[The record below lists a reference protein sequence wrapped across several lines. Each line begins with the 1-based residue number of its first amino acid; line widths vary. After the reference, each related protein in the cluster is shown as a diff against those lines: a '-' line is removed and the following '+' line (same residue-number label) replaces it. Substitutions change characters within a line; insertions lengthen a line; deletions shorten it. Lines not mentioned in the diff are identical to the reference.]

1 MSIDLLW
8 RGALAVIPLAIVV
21 AIVCWWMPCRPST
34 RHTLWLIVLGFFA
47 AAPFIPRVP
56 IPQIAALSLTAADA
70 EVGPQ
75 SLPSSRTLRSPGE
88 DASRRRSTHRA
99 DVLPQGLPATAPA
112 RAAEIRAD
120 SALESKTTFVESDRS
135 TAPGTPPNGESVLPA
150 TATTSRVP
158 HIPGVAPSVHNSPSP
173 SAASAGDNLPNREQH
188 AVSRAEPVPTELSR
202 WIQYAAGVRDVV
214 MGLPPIP
221 ALVWIGGIVLLL
233 IVAGLRIGRSVQ
245 LVRVATLAPPSVV
258 NMVAAASTHLA
269 LRRSPL
275 TLMTDRAISPMLWCG
290 RHVYLILPRQLWEQ
304 LDEVGRQAVVYHE
317 LAHLRRR
324 DHWVCWAELIIGGL
338 YWWNPVVW
346 FVRLRLREEAD
357 LCCDAWVTALL
368 PTGRRAYAQALLDT
382 RKHTSVT
389 QPAMPSVG
397 LGVTTKRAKRFARR
411 LTMVMTEHVRPR
423 LSIRGLALACALAV
437 GGFIVTP
444 LWACPPSER
453 APQPPKPVKLRA
465 IQVPRAPRPP
475 AATQSDRDQTTF
487 EQFMKSRR
495 GSAVQERINELE
507 RQLERLQKE
516 LQQRSRSG
524 IRGRRAPQDR
534 SRTRIEV
541 RPAPGP
547 KARVRKS
554 RAGLGRIEAPSVD
567 ANIQFVPD
575 VKRPSG
581 LVLAAPP
588 APQAPPSSL
597 TFTTAPLA
605 RLRLTEALQSAAIAG
620 GGDACCEK
628 VVTKTYKLSK
638 GKLEA
643 ITELMRRDDVP
654 ILIRPGDD
662 SIEVYGN
669 QAQHMIFGAFVKMI
683 DGEDQVESYQLSEGK
698 LGALTELM
706 ARDDVPI
713 LIEPGD
719 DSITVHGNDL
729 EQAIFG
735 AFVKMISEA
744 TKVSQASDAVPS
756 ADASSRRWAD
766 VAAQYEK
773 QATEAYRQG
782 IKQWAEAAE
791 QFEGKAGHA
800 YSDSVKKW
808 AELAEQY
815 EGQGAYTKQIEAMLK
830 AVEGQVSKAT
840 EQAARMAAQSL
851 RVEEW
856 AEVLSEKAEQIEE
869 EASELEDDDDRGRLL
884 RKIEQIIRQ
893 VEAMLRQAEALQDE
907 ADTAEDQADALRDHA
922 DEIREE
928 IENLHETEVASK
940 RR

>member
-1 MSIDLLW
+1 MELVSIDLLW

-34 RHTLWLIVLGFFA
+34 RHMLWLIVLGFFA
-47 AAPFIPRVP
+47 AAPFILRVP

-70 EVGPQ
+70 EVMPQ
-75 SLPSSRTLRSPGE
+75 SLPSSRTLRSPGM
-88 DASRRRSTHRA
+88 DAGRRRTIDPA
-99 DVLPQGLPATAPA
+99 DDLPAGMPTTAPV
-112 RAAEIRAD
+112 RAANVRPD
-120 SALESKTTFVESDRS
+120 GALKSTTTFVESDRS
-135 TAPGTPPNGESVLPA
+135 TAPGNPPNGKSVLPA
-150 TATTSRVP
+150 TATKSRMP
-158 HIPGVAPSVHNSPSP
+158 HIPGVARSVEPKPSP
-173 SAASAGDNLPNREQH
+173 SSASKTGGIPDRNEQ
-188 AVSRAEPVPTELSR
+188 AVSRAQPLPVALRR
-202 WIQYAAGVRDVV
+202 WIQYAAGVRDAV

-221 ALVWIGGIVLLL
+221 AIIWIGGIAVLL

-382 RKHTSVT
+382 RKHTSET
-389 QPAMPSVG
+389 QSAVPSVG
-397 LGVTTKRAKRFARR
+397 LGVTTKRARRFARR

-423 LSIRGLALACALAV
+423 LSIRGLALAAALAV
-437 GGFIVTP
+437 GGFVVTP

-453 APQPPKPVKLRA
+453 PPQAPKPVKLRA
-465 IQVPRAPRPP
+465 VQVPSAPRSP
-475 AATQSDRDQTTF
+475 AETQPESDQTTF
-487 EQFMKSRR
+487 EQFMRWRDGRSLQRR
-495 GSAVQERINELE
+495 LEELE

-516 LQQRSRSG
+516 LEQRSLGGVRS
-524 IRGRRAPQDR
+524 RRAPQDR
-534 SRTRIEV
+534 SRTRFEI

-547 KARVRKS
+547 KTQVRRS
-554 RAGLGRIEAPSVD
+554 IAGLTTIEVPSVD
-567 ANIQFVPD
+567 VRGIQIPD
-575 VKRPSG
+575 VRIPRG

-588 APQAPPSSL
+588 APPL
-597 TFTTAPLA
+597 TITAAPLA
-605 RLRLTEALQSAAIAG
+605 QLRIAEALQSVAIAG
-620 GGDACCEK
+620 GSDACCDK

-638 GKLEA
+638 GKLDA

-683 DGEDQVESYQLSEGK
+683 DGEDQVESYELSEGK

-713 LIEPGD
+713 MIEPGD

-729 EQAIFG
+729 EQAIFE
-735 AFVKMISEA
+735 AFVSMINGTNKVTQATEPSEPGA
-744 TKVSQASDAVPS
+744 APTY
-756 ADASSRRWAD
+756 RNWAQL
-766 VAAQYEK
+766 AERYEK
-773 QATEAYRQG
+773 QATKAYHDN
-782 IKQWAEAAE
+782 A
-791 QFEGKAGHA
+791 
-800 YSDSVKKW
+800 KKW
-808 AELAEQY
+808 IELAEQY
-815 EGQGAYTKQIEAMLK
+815 QSQGAYTKQLEAMLK
-830 AVEGQVSKAT
+830 AVEGQVSKVT
-840 EQAARMAAQSL
+840 EQAARMATQSL

-856 AEVLSEKAEQIEE
+856 AEALSEKAEQIEE
-869 EASELEDDDDRGRLL
+869 EASELEDDDDRGQLL
-884 RKIEQIIRQ
+884 RKIEQIMRQ
-893 VEAMLRQAEALQDE
+893 VEAMLRQAEALEDE
-907 ADTAEDQADALRDHA
+907 ADTTEDQADVLRDHA
-922 DEIREE
+922 DEIREA
-928 IENLHETEVASK
+928 IENLHETEVASQ

>member
-1 MSIDLLW
+1 MELVSIDLLW

-47 AAPFIPRVP
+47 VAPFIPRVP
-56 IPQIAALSLTAADA
+56 IPQFAALSLAAADA
-70 EVGPQ
+70 EVAPQ
-75 SLPSSRTLRSPGE
+75 SSPSSRTLRPPGV
-88 DASRRRSTHRA
+88 DAGRRRSMHPV
-99 DVLPQGLPATAPA
+99 DVLPEGLPTTAPV
-112 RAAEIRAD
+112 RAASVRPD
-120 SALESKTTFVESDRS
+120 GALESRTTFVESDRS
-135 TAPGTPPNGESVLPA
+135 AAPGTPPNGESVLQA
-150 TATTSRVP
+150 TATRSLMP
-158 HIPGVAPSVHNSPSP
+158 HIPGAAPSVHNSPSP
-173 SAASAGDNLPNREQH
+173 SPALAGDNMPNREQH
-188 AVSRAEPVPTELSR
+188 AVSRAEPVQTELSR
-202 WIQYAAGVRDVV
+202 WIQYAAGVRDAV

-221 ALVWIGGIVLLL
+221 ALVWIGGIVVLL

-245 LVRVATLAPPSVV
+245 LVRAATLAPPSVV

-389 QPAMPSVG
+389 QPAMPCVG

-453 APQPPKPVKLRA
+453 APKPPKPMKLRA
-465 IQVPRAPRPP
+465 VQPLSAPRPP
-475 AATQSDRDQTTF
+475 AATQPDRDQTTF
-487 EQFMKSRR
+487 EQFMRGRDGRSLQRR
-495 GSAVQERINELE
+495 LDELE
-507 RQLERLQKE
+507 RQLDRLQKE

-524 IRGRRAPQDR
+524 VRGRRTPQDL
-534 SRTRIEV
+534 SRTRVKV

-547 KARVRKS
+547 KVRVRKS
-554 RAGLGRIEAPSVD
+554 RAGLVRIEPPSVD
-567 ANIQFVPD
+567 VRVIQVPD
-575 VKRPSG
+575 VKRPRG

-588 APQAPPSSL
+588 VPPSPPTPL
-597 TFTTAPLA
+597 AITAAPLA
-605 RLRLTEALQSAAIAG
+605 RLRLAEALQSAAIAG

-638 GKLEA
+638 GKLDA
-643 ITELMRRDDVP
+643 LTDLMRRDDVP
-654 ILIRPGDD
+654 ILIRPGDN

-683 DGEDQVESYQLSEGK
+683 DGEDQVESYPLSEGK
-698 LGALTELM
+698 LKALTELM

-713 LIEPGD
+713 IIEPGD

-729 EQAIFG
+729 EQAIFK
-735 AFVKMISEA
+735 AFVNMISE
-744 TKVSQASDAVPS
+744 TKKVSQATEP
-756 ADASSRRWAD
+756 SSRTWAQL
-766 VAAQYEK
+766 AEQYEK
-773 QATEAYRQG
+773 QATKAYR
-782 IKQWAEAAE
+782 
-791 QFEGKAGHA
+791 
-800 YSDSVKKW
+800 DSVKKW
-808 AELAEQY
+808 AQIAKQY
-815 EGQGAYTKQIEAMLK
+815 EGQAGKRYRYNKQLEAKQLEALLE
-830 AVEGQVSKAT
+830 AVEGQVSKVT
-840 EQAARMAAQSL
+840 EQAARMVAQSL

-856 AEVLSEKAEQIEE
+856 AGALSEMAEQIEE
-869 EASELEDDDDRGRLL
+869 EASELDDDDDRGQLL
-884 RKIEQIIRQ
+884 RKLEQIMRQ
-893 VEAMLRQAEALQDE
+893 VEAMLKKAAAIEEETDA
-907 ADTAEDQADALRDHA
+907 AEDQADALRDHA
-922 DEIREE
+922 DEIREM
-928 IENLHETEVASK
+928 IENLHETEVASQ

>member
-1 MSIDLLW
+1 MELVSIDLLW

-21 AIVCWWMPCRPST
+21 AIVCRWMPCRPST

-47 AAPFIPRVP
+47 ASPFMPRVP
-56 IPQIAALSLTAADA
+56 IPQIAFFPPPATEPEAAPVPLAAIGTLPSPELTSDQPPVMTAA
-70 EVGPQ
+70 PN
-75 SLPSSRTLRSPGE
+75 SHTTPRTSGTRKRYL
-88 DASRRRSTHRA
+88 
-99 DVLPQGLPATAPA
+99 
-112 RAAEIRAD
+112 
-120 SALESKTTFVESDRS
+120 VESDRS
-135 TAPGTPPNGESVLPA
+135 TAPGSPHVGKSVLPA
-150 TATTSRVP
+150 TATKSRMP
-158 HIPGVAPSVHNSPSP
+158 HIPGAAPSVDNSPSP
-173 SAASAGDNLPNREQH
+173 SPASAADNKPNHEQH
-188 AVSRAEPVPTELSR
+188 TVSRAEPVPTELSR
-202 WIQYAAGVRDVV
+202 WIQYAAGVRDAV

-245 LVRVATLAPPSVV
+245 LVRAATPAPPSVV

-269 LRRSPL
+269 LRRSPQ

-346 FVRLRLREEAD
+346 FVRLRLRDEAD

-465 IQVPRAPRPP
+465 VQLPSAPRPS
-475 AATQSDRDQTTF
+475 AETQPESDQTTF
-487 EQFMKSRR
+487 EQFMRGRDGRSLQRR
-495 GSAVQERINELE
+495 LDELE
-507 RQLERLQKE
+507 RQLDRLQKE
-516 LQQRSRSG
+516 LEQRSRSG
-524 IRGRRAPQDR
+524 VRDRRAPQDR
-534 SRTRIEV
+534 SRTRVED

-547 KARVRKS
+547 KTWVPKS
-554 RAGLGRIEAPSVD
+554 GATLGRIGVPSVD
-567 ANIQFVPD
+567 VRIQVPD
-575 VKRPSG
+575 LKFPRG
-581 LVLAAPP
+581 LVLAAPLTP
-588 APQAPPSSL
+588 PTPPSPL
-597 TFTTAPLA
+597 AITAAPLA
-605 RLRLTEALQSAAIAG
+605 RLRLAEALQSAAIAG

-638 GKLEA
+638 GKLDA
-643 ITELMRRDDVP
+643 MTELMRRDDVP
-654 ILIRPGDD
+654 ILIRPRDD
-662 SIEVYGN
+662 GIEVYGN

-683 DGEDQVESYQLSEGK
+683 DGEHQVQSYQLSEGK

-713 LIEPGD
+713 IIEPGD

-729 EQAIFG
+729 EQAIFK
-735 AFVKMISEA
+735 AFVNMISE
-744 TKVSQASDAVPS
+744 TKKVSQATEP
-756 ADASSRRWAD
+756 SSRSWAQL
-766 VAAQYEK
+766 AEQYEK
-773 QATEAYRQG
+773 QATEAYR
-782 IKQWAEAAE
+782 
-791 QFEGKAGHA
+791 
-800 YSDSVKKW
+800 DSAKKW
-808 AELAEQY
+808 FEIAEQY
-815 EGQGAYTKQIEAMLK
+815 EGQAGKWLYNKQVEALLK
-830 AVEGQVSKAT
+830 AVEDQVSKVT

-851 RVEEW
+851 RAQEW
-856 AEVLSEKAEQIEE
+856 AEAISEKAEQIEE
-869 EASELEDDDDRGRLL
+869 EASELDDDDDRGQLL
-884 RKIEQIIRQ
+884 RKIQQIMRQ
-893 VEAMLRQAEALQDE
+893 VEAMLRQAESLQDE

-922 DEIREE
+922 DEIREVIEE
-928 IENLHETEVASK
+928 IHETEVVS
-940 RR
+940 RGR

>member
-1 MSIDLLW
+1 MDLLSTDLWW

-47 AAPFIPRVP
+47 AAPFMSRVP
-56 IPQIAALSLTAADA
+56 IPQFAALNFTASDA
-70 EVGPQ
+70 EVVPQ
-75 SLPSSRTLRSPGE
+75 SLPSRPTVRSPGV
-88 DASRRRSTHRA
+88 DAGRRPSIDRA
-99 DVLPQGLPATAPA
+99 DVLPEGLPTTAPM
-112 RAAEIRAD
+112 RAAEVRPAG
-120 SALESKTTFVESDRS
+120 ALESKKTFVESDRS
-135 TAPGTPPNGESVLPA
+135 MAPGSPHVGKSVLPA
-150 TATTSRVP
+150 TATKSRMP
-158 HIPGVAPSVHNSPSP
+158 HIPGAAPSVEPKSNPLSATKTAGMPDRNEQ
-173 SAASAGDNLPNREQH
+173 AASRAHPLPVALR
-188 AVSRAEPVPTELSR
+188 R
-202 WIQYAAGVRDVV
+202 WIQYAAGVRDAV

-221 ALVWIGGIVLLL
+221 ALVWIGGIVVLL

-245 LVRVATLAPPSVV
+245 LVRAATPAPPSVV

-304 LDEVGRQAVVYHE
+304 LDEVGRQAVIYHE

-389 QPAMPSVG
+389 QPAMPCVG

-453 APQPPKPVKLRA
+453 APQPPTKPVKLRA
-465 IQVPRAPRPP
+465 VGPLSAPRPP
-475 AATQSDRDQTTF
+475 AATQPESDRTTF
-487 EQFMKSRR
+487 EQYMQGRDGRSLQR
-495 GSAVQERINELE
+495 QLDELE
-507 RQLERLQKE
+507 RQLDRLQKE
-516 LQQRSRSG
+516 LKQRSRSG
-524 IRGRRAPQDR
+524 VRDRRAPQDQF
-534 SRTRIEV
+534 RTRVEV

-547 KARVRKS
+547 KTRVRKS
-554 RAGLGRIEAPSVD
+554 RASLGKFEIPSVEVR
-567 ANIQFVPD
+567 IQVPD
-575 VKRPSG
+575 LKFPRG

-588 APQAPPSSL
+588 APPTPPSPL
-597 TFTTAPLA
+597 VVTAAPFA
-605 RLRLTEALQSAAIAG
+605 RLRLAEALQSAAIAG

-638 GKLEA
+638 GKLDA
-643 ITELMRRDDVP
+643 MTELMRRDDVP
-654 ILIRPGDD
+654 ILMRPGDD

-683 DGEDQVESYQLSEGK
+683 DGEDRVESYQLSKGK

-713 LIEPGD
+713 IIEPGD

-729 EQAIFG
+729 EQAIFK
-735 AFVKMISEA
+735 AFVNMISETKKVTQA
-744 TKVSQASDAVPS
+744 TEPS
-756 ADASSRRWAD
+756 NRNWTQLAE
-766 VAAQYEK
+766 QYEK
-773 QATEAYRQG
+773 QATEAYR
-782 IKQWAEAAE
+782 
-791 QFEGKAGHA
+791 
-800 YSDSVKKW
+800 DSVTKW
-808 AELAEQY
+808 AQIAEQY
-815 EGQGAYTKQIEAMLK
+815 EGQAGKWLHNKQIEALLK
-830 AVEGQVSKAT
+830 AVEGQVSKVT
-840 EQAARMAAQSL
+840 EQAARMAAESM
-851 RVEEW
+851 RVQEW

-869 EASELEDDDDRGRLL
+869 EASELEDDDDRGQLL
-884 RKIEQIIRQ
+884 RKIQQIIRQ

-907 ADTAEDQADALRDHA
+907 ADTTEDQADALRDHA
-922 DEIREE
+922 DGIREVIEE
-928 IENLHETEVASK
+928 IHETEVVS
-940 RR
+940 RGR

>member
-1 MSIDLLW
+1 MELVSIDLLW

-47 AAPFIPRVP
+47 AAPFVSQVP
-56 IPQIAALSLTAADA
+56 IPQIAFFPPSATEPEPEAAPVPLAAIETLSLPAVTRDQ
-70 EVGPQ
+70 P
-75 SLPSSRTLRSPGE
+75 P
-88 DASRRRSTHRA
+88 
-99 DVLPQGLPATAPA
+99 VLPVAPYTQPNPGTS
-112 RAAEIRAD
+112 EL
-120 SALESKTTFVESDRS
+120 LERSFPESDRS
-135 TAPGTPPNGESVLPA
+135 AAPGTPPTGESVLPA
-150 TATTSRVP
+150 TATKSRMP
-158 HIPGVAPSVHNSPSP
+158 HIPGAAPSVHNSPSP
-173 SAASAGDNLPNREQH
+173 SPASVADNRPNREQR
-188 AVSRAEPVPTELSR
+188 AVSRAEPVPTELGR
-202 WIQYAAGVRDVV
+202 WIQYAAGVRDAV

-221 ALVWIGGIVLLL
+221 ALVWIGGIVVLL
-233 IVAGLRIGRSVQ
+233 IVSGLRIGRSVQ
-245 LVRVATLAPPSVV
+245 LVRAATPAPPSVV
-258 NMVAAASTHLA
+258 NMVAAASAHLA

-453 APQPPKPVKLRA
+453 APQPPKLMKLRA
-465 IQVPRAPRPP
+465 VQLPSAPRPP
-475 AATQSDRDQTTF
+475 AETQPESDRTTF
-487 EQFMKSRR
+487 EQFMR
-495 GSAVQERINELE
+495 GRDGRSLQRQLDELE
-507 RQLERLQKE
+507 RQLDRLQKE
-516 LQQRSRSG
+516 LKQRSRTG
-524 IRGRRAPQDR
+524 VRDRRAPQDR
-534 SRTRIEV
+534 SRTRFEV

-547 KARVRKS
+547 KTQVRIS
-554 RAGLGRIEAPSVD
+554 RPGLATIEVPSVD
-567 ANIQFVPD
+567 VRIQIPD
-575 VKRPSG
+575 LKFPRG
-581 LVLAAPP
+581 LVLAAPL
-588 APQAPPSSL
+588 APPTPPPSL
-597 TFTTAPLA
+597 AITAAPLA
-605 RLRLTEALQSAAIAG
+605 RLRIAEALQSAAIAG
-620 GGDACCEK
+620 PGDACCEK
-628 VVTKTYKLSK
+628 VVTKTYKLSQ
-638 GKLEA
+638 GKLDA
-643 ITELMRRDDVP
+643 LTELMRRDDVP
-654 ILIRPGDD
+654 IVIRPGDD

-683 DGEDQVESYQLSEGK
+683 DGEDQVESYELSEGK

-713 LIEPGD
+713 IIEPGD

-729 EQAIFG
+729 EQAIFR
-735 AFVKMISEA
+735 AFVNMISETKKVTQA
-744 TKVSQASDAVPS
+744 TEP
-756 ADASSRRWAD
+756 SSRNWAQL
-766 VAAQYEK
+766 AEQYEK
-773 QATEAYRQG
+773 QATEAYR
-782 IKQWAEAAE
+782 
-791 QFEGKAGHA
+791 
-800 YSDSVKKW
+800 DSVTKW
-808 AELAEQY
+808 AEIAEQY
-815 EGQGAYTKQIEAMLK
+815 EGQAGKWLYNKQVEALLK
-830 AVEGQVSKAT
+830 AVEDQVSKVT
-840 EQAARMAAQSL
+840 EQAARMAAQSM

-856 AEVLSEKAEQIEE
+856 AEAFSEKAEQIEQ
-869 EASELEDDDDRGRLL
+869 EASELDDDDDRGQLL
-884 RKIEQIIRQ
+884 RKIQQIMRQ
-893 VEAMLRQAEALQDE
+893 VEAMLRQAESLQDE
-907 ADTAEDQADALRDHA
+907 ADTTEDQADALRDHA
-922 DEIREE
+922 DEIREVIEE
-928 IENLHETEVASK
+928 IRETEVAS
-940 RR
+940 RGR